1 MAKQK
6 YYVVFEGK
14 EPGIYHTWDKC
25 KEQVDGITGS
35 KFKSY
40 GTIEQANEE
49 YEKYIGHND
58 LTSDDIAGSISS
70 DASCSGVPGI
80 LEYRVVET
88 VSENVIFSSPTY
100 PLGTNNIGEFLAL
113 VKAMQY
119 LKEKDECN
127 RIIFVDSVTA
137 ISWVK
142 KKKVKTNLEKTHRT
156 EELYNEI
163 LIAEEWLGTVN
174 VEDFKL
180 VKWETHIYGEIKADF
195 GRKRR

>member
-1 MAKQK
+1 MGKRK
-6 YYVVFEGK
+6 LYVVFEGK
-14 EPGIYHTWDKC
+14 KPGIYQTWDEC
-25 KEQVDGITGS
+25 KEQVEGIKGS

-40 GTIEQANEE
+40 STEEQANEE
-49 YEKYIGHND
+49 YEKYIGHNE
-58 LTSDDIAGSISS
+58 LSPEDIARSISS

-88 VSENVIFSSPTY
+88 INENVIFSSPTY

-119 LKEKDECN
+119 LSERDECS

-142 KKKVKTNLEKTHRT
+142 KKKVKTNLEKTDKT
-156 EELYNEI
+156 EELYSEI
-163 LIAEEWLGTVN
+163 LNAEEWLGTIN
-174 VEDFKL
+174 IEDFKL

-195 GRKRR
+195 GRKRK